1 MRKQKNQFKEG
12 AFILYKAKDL
22 NFIKKEIEKFIGF
35 KILFRAKK
43 GRRKTNLKK
52 GIIEN
57 AYGSIFVVRVSDKT
71 REAPEKMSFSY
82 ADVLTNTVEITVC
95 H

>member
-1 MRKQKNQFKEG
+1 MRCVN
-12 AFILYKAKDL
+12 LYKAKDL

-35 KILFRAKK
+35 RILFRAKK
-43 GRRKTNLKK
+43 GRRKTNLKE

-57 AYGSIFVVRVSDKT
+57 AYGNVFVVQVSDKT

-82 ADVLTNTVEITVC
+82 ADVLTNAVEITVC

>member
-1 MRKQKNQFKEG
+1 MYR
-12 AFILYKAKDL
+12 AKDL
-22 NFIKKEIEKFIGF
+22 DSIRKEIEKFIGF

-43 GRRKTNLKK
+43 GRRKTGVRE

-57 AYGSIFVVRVSDKT
+57 AYGSIFLVEVPDKN
-71 REAPEKMSFSY
+71 RDVPERMSFSY
-82 ADVLTNTVEITVC
+82 ADVLTNAVEITVC

>member
-1 MRKQKNQFKEG
+1 M
-12 AFILYKAKDL
+12 YKAKDL

-43 GRRKTNLKK
+43 GRRKTNLKE
-52 GIIEN
+52 GVIEN
-57 AYGSIFVVRVSDKT
+57 AYGSIFVVQVSET
-71 REAPEKMSFSY
+71 SRELPEKMSFSY
-82 ADVLTNTVEITVC
+82 ADILTNSVEITVC

>member
-1 MRKQKNQFKEG
+1 M
-12 AFILYKAKDL
+12 YKAKDL
-22 NFIKKEIEKFIGF
+22 TFIKNEIEKFIGF

-43 GRRKTNLKK
+43 GRRKSSLKE

-57 AYGSIFVVRVSDKT
+57 AYDSIFIVKVSEN
-71 REAPEKMSFSY
+71 RETPEKMSFSY
-82 ADVLTNTVEITVC
+82 ADILTNSVEITVC